1 MSRFFVSNDAISKEK
16 IYITS
21 KEDIA
26 HISRVLRMKVG
37 DIIDISDSCNWEY
50 KCEISSIE
58 DDQVVADIIDKQTF
72 AREPETEIILF
83 QGVPK
88 QGKMEVI
95 IQKNTELGIKKII
108 PVFMDRS
115 VVKDN
120 GKYHKKVERYN
131 IIATA
136 AAKQCRRGVVPD
148 VGSAINFDELVGH
161 LSGFD
166 LVIFP
171 YENEENYTI
180 KDLLQDTLSN
190 LGKPKT
196 IAIIIGPEGG
206 FSDEEA
212 QKLSQEGIRGVSL
225 GKTILRTETAGMTAV
240 AMCMYEL
247 EL

>member
-1 MSRFFVSNDAISKEK
+1 MSRFFVSNDAISREK

-21 KEDIA
+21 REDIA
-26 HISRVLRMKVG
+26 HISRVLRKKVG

-50 KCEISSIE
+50 TCKIDSIE
-58 DDQVVADIIDKQTF
+58 NEQVIATIIDKQTF
-72 AREPETEIILF
+72 AREPEIDIALF

-95 IQKNTELGIKKII
+95 VQKNTELGVKTII
-108 PVFMDRS
+108 TVFMDRS
-115 VVKDN
+115 VIKDN

-131 IIATA
+131 TIATA
-136 AAKQCRRGVVPD
+136 AAKQCQRGVIPAVE
-148 VGSAINFDELVGH
+148 GSMSFDMMLRN
-161 LSGFD
+161 LSSFD

-171 YENEENYTI
+171 YENETNYTI
-180 KDLLQDTLSN
+180 KTLLKEYVRSI
-190 LGKPKT
+190 GKPKT

-212 QKLSQEGIRGVSL
+212 QKLAQQDVKGVSL

-247 EL
+247 QL